1 MASYLITGTS
11 RGLGLAIV
19 AHLAH
24 QSKSDVGVIFAAARS
39 ETPNL
44 KDLVEKSSGRVV
56 YVRMDTTNQVEVD
69 NAVKSVKKRL
79 GDKGLDYLINNAG
92 VGGFAPGWTEKL

>member
-1 MASYLITGTS
+1 MASYLVTGTS

-19 AHLAH
+19 AHLANA
-24 QSKSDVGVIFAAARS
+24 SRSDVGVIFAAARS
-39 ETPNL
+39 QTPNL

-56 YVRMDTTNQVEVD
+56 YISMDTTNQVEVD
-69 NAVKSVKKRL
+69 NAVKAVEKRL